1 MKRIQNIIK
10 VQSNSVIRNGFIWN
24 KLVLR
29 NRFLWPICHL
39 LHKDKELLALNNF
52 RATKKFLIAK
62 FDCITKS
69 SDSFTNLLSEFSID
83 DFLRIFVMI
92 SIFFFNWQTEGKS
105 LFWTFFLLFHNILSD
120 HHYSDL
126 INSLLNAFKL
136 KKNFFWTN
144 KVYFFNFSNW
154 KKNLGQNLS
163 DEFIN
168 RLSFWVPFFTSI
180 QKMFKTR
187 KWNKKYCVT
196 IWSNWQNYAWHSLK
210 ITCKTLAWNIVFCQ
224 PFRFWKLLFGRILLQ
239 KHVQFFPHA
248 RFARNLRS
256 QIH

>member
-1 MKRIQNIIK
+1 MGLLQEVFSFSSSISTSAAQVILNEWCNYELTQKTK
-10 VQSNSVIRNGFIWN
+10 VHSNLAIRNGLVRN

-29 NRFLWPICHL
+29 NHFLWPICHL

-69 SDSFTNLLSEFSID
+69 SDSFTNLLSEFSIN

-136 KKNFFWTN
+136 KKTFFGQIRFT
-144 KVYFFNFSNW
+144 FSTSQTE
-154 KKNLGQNLS
+154 KKKSGTK
-163 DEFIN
+163 FVW
-168 RLSFWVPFFTSI
+168 WV
-180 QKMFKTR
+180 
-187 KWNKKYCVT
+187 
-196 IWSNWQNYAWHSLK
+196 H
-210 ITCKTLAWNIVFCQ
+210 
-224 PFRFWKLLFGRILLQ
+224 
-239 KHVQFFPHA
+239 
-248 RFARNLRS
+248 
-256 QIH
+256 